1 MPDKAG
7 KPTQEELLAEI
18 SRLRERVAELE
29 SNNYFSKLIQA
40 APIPMVLTSLEAGNY
55 LAINDMFRQFTGF
68 SQEELLEKI
77 DSRGVPI
84 NPLLRLQLSSLLP
97 ELNNIQKF
105 ETIIYNKDAEPRFV
119 IASSQVVEINDQRFV
134 LSAFYDITESKQAR
148 EVLLK
153 SEELYRTLAS
163 NLPDSAVFLY
173 DTEMRY
179 IKVEGALLET
189 YNYFPK
195 LMEGRTFWEVMSPD
209 RVKKL
214 EPYYRA
220 ALEGREESFEDRVGD
235 KTFWVKA
242 VPVKNEQGEI
252 FAGMVMTQ
260 DITQRKEVERLKN
273 DFVSTVSHELRT
285 PLTSIRGSLGLV
297 LGGVAGEL
305 PAQANAM
312 VEIAYKNSERL
323 VRLIND
329 ILDIEK
335 IESGKMVFAMN
346 PLELGPVI
354 EQALEDNLAYGTQ
367 FDVKFHLEQ
376 AIPEVKIIGD
386 SDRLLQVLTNLLANA
401 AKFSP
406 PGDKV
411 LISVVHNGGTVRVSI
426 TDHGPGITQEF
437 RKIIFQKFAQE
448 DTSATRQKG
457 GTGLGLSISRAIIEK
472 HQGLIG
478 FETIPGVKTT
488 FYFELPVL
496 EDRNALLDNP
506 VVSGQPRILICEDD
520 LDVATL
526 LKVMLKEAG
535 FSCDIAYNTAQAR
548 ELLAKNPYA
557 ALTLDLI
564 LPGNSGLML
573 LNELR
578 EKPGARRLPVIVISV
593 NSNETRQ
600 SFNESPPAL
609 IEWIDKPIDQV
620 RLLAALNRMVRPTRR
635 PRPVSKKFRKTLG
648 L

>member
-285 PLTSIRGSLGLV
+285 PLTSIRGSLGWYL
-297 LGGVAGEL
+297 AG
-305 PAQANAM
+305 
-312 VEIAYKNSERL
+312 
-323 VRLIND
+323 
-329 ILDIEK
+329 
-335 IESGKMVFAMN
+335 
-346 PLELGPVI
+346 
-354 EQALEDNLAYGTQ
+354 
-367 FDVKFHLEQ
+367 
-376 AIPEVKIIGD
+376 
-386 SDRLLQVLTNLLANA
+386 
-401 AKFSP
+401 
-406 PGDKV
+406 
-411 LISVVHNGGTVRVSI
+411 
-426 TDHGPGITQEF
+426 
-437 RKIIFQKFAQE
+437 
-448 DTSATRQKG
+448 
-457 GTGLGLSISRAIIEK
+457 
-472 HQGLIG
+472 
-478 FETIPGVKTT
+478 
-488 FYFELPVL
+488 
-496 EDRNALLDNP
+496 
-506 VVSGQPRILICEDD
+506 
-520 LDVATL
+520 
-526 LKVMLKEAG
+526 
-535 FSCDIAYNTAQAR
+535 
-548 ELLAKNPYA
+548 
-557 ALTLDLI
+557 
-564 LPGNSGLML
+564 
-573 LNELR
+573 
-578 EKPGARRLPVIVISV
+578 
-593 NSNETRQ
+593 
-600 SFNESPPAL
+600 
-609 IEWIDKPIDQV
+609 
-620 RLLAALNRMVRPTRR
+620 
-635 PRPVSKKFRKTLG
+635 
-648 L
+648 